1 MMVRGTSGNVVRAR
15 VAPGAGKGGDLAR
28 LAGMLCQQALFQRWV
43 SVVAGP
49 APQGVSAQDHAAEF
63 VRLRC
68 RVDTRA
74 QLDHDAR
81 AAWRFHQWVRRPYR
95 MWAERHG

>member
-28 LAGMLCQQALFQRWV
+28 LAGMLCQSARFQRWV

-49 APQGVSAQDHAAEF
+49 APQGVSAQDHAAAF
-63 VRLRC
+63 VRERC
-68 RVDTRA
+68 CVDSRA

-81 AAWRFHQWVRRPYR
+81 AARRFHQRVRRPFR
-95 MWAERHG
+95 MWADQHG

>member
-43 SVVAGP
+43 SVAAGP
-49 APQGVSAQDHAAEF
+49 APQGVSAQDHAAAF
-63 VRLRC
+63 VRQC
-68 RVDTRA
+68 CGVESRA
-74 QLDHDAR
+74 QLDHDAD

-95 MWAERHG
+95 MWAERHD